1 LLAADTF
8 IAVIVDCM
16 LECFRSEEV
25 AHQSIKE
32 KKSEKI
38 KMESIQQP
46 LNKGREQQGGFDED
60 TRQKIQANLEEIDAK
75 RQQQQQ

>member
-1 LLAADTF
+1 
-8 IAVIVDCM
+8 
-16 LECFRSEEV
+16 
-25 AHQSIKE
+25 
-32 KKSEKI
+32 
-38 KMESIQQP
+38 MESIQQP